1 MKLSSWC
8 VPPSEGCTPSS
19 AGGSAKISQPSPSS
33 TWLQPKTSRR
43 TARSSSGCGV
53 YRSTWAPVIAMTGSY
68 GACDDV
74 QVPGWGVIPSIRVRN
89 LADALAFY
97 LGPLEFSLTSGGEE
111 DNHVSI
117 TRGDARLM
125 LESPADFYGNEYNA
139 AIRERL
145 GSTSGSALYIETSDL
160 EGFQSRLQAAGAR
173 IVDPLADRPWG
184 QAEFTVEDNEGN
196 WLTFWQATQTG
207 S

>member
-1 MKLSSWC
+1 
-8 VPPSEGCTPSS
+8 
-19 AGGSAKISQPSPSS
+19 
-33 TWLQPKTSRR
+33 
-43 TARSSSGCGV
+43 
-53 YRSTWAPVIAMTGSY
+53 MTGSY

-74 QVPGWGVIPSIRVRN
+74 PVPGWGVIPSIRVRD
-89 LADALAFY
+89 LAEALAFY
-97 LGPLEFSLTSGGEE
+97 LGPLEFSLTSGREE

-125 LESPADFYGNEYNA
+125 LESAADFYGDEYNA

-173 IVDPLADRPWG
+173 IVDPLAERPWG

-196 WLTFWQATQTG
+196 WLTFWQATQAA